1 MSEPRK
7 QHYVPQTYLRRFTI
21 PNQKSHKVF
30 TLHKDKNKILLTSI
44 RDTAAERHFYTM
56 ESTDDKYQW
65 ENAYAEVI
73 EPILDDVLTS
83 IITQSNSVLLR
94 NNSSIL
100 NDELKLQ
107 LSISIISQLLRGKHS
122 RDYQNN
128 IYKKVAPSIVQE
140 LRKLDVQFDA
150 SKERIINDILEG
162 SKYFKDISFDVT
174 FRQDSIE
181 KYINI
186 LLRKNFVIYRI
197 TGEAEFIT
205 SDNPVMF
212 MNSISLGVKPFSNGL
227 SGDSTVVFFPISPR
241 LLVAIYSSNYLFGG
255 VSNYDGKVLFID
267 SLKDSGFIKNHN
279 VKQFEQSFNQVYA
292 KDKKDLEGFL

>member
-7 QHYVPQTYLRRFTI
+7 QHYVPQTYLRRFSV
-21 PNQKSHKVF
+21 PNQKLQKVF
-30 TLHKDKNKILLTSI
+30 TLHKDKNMIFLASI

-56 ESTDDKYQW
+56 ESTHDKYQW
-65 ENAYAEVI
+65 ENTYAEVI
-73 EPILDDVLTS
+73 EPVLDDVLTS
-83 IITQSNSVLLR
+83 IIIQSSSVLLR
-94 NNSSIL
+94 NNSTIL

-107 LSISIISQLLRGKHS
+107 LSISIINQLLRGKHS
-122 RDYQNN
+122 RDYQHNL
-128 IYKKVAPSIVQE
+128 YTKFAPSIVQE
-140 LRKLDVQFDA
+140 LRMLDVQFDA
-150 SKERIINDILEG
+150 SKERVISEFLEG

-174 FRQDSIE
+174 FRQGGLE
-181 KYINI
+181 KYVNI
-186 LLRKNFVIYRI
+186 LLRKSFVIYRI

-227 SGDSTVVFFPISPR
+227 SDDRTVVFFPISPK

-267 SLKDSGFIKNHN
+267 SLKDNTFIKNHN
-279 VKQFEQSFNQVYA
+279 EKQFEQSFNQVYA